1 MRYTSDEEG
10 KIIDAKETQNYIIV
24 TIQGKYDVKVKVI
37 PKAKKKETKKPTTTY
52 EDVIRRLVKEAGYES
67 KAQLY
72 GRKIIKVE
80 PKDTKCGFRMDRDL
94 NAR

>member
-37 PKAKKKETKKPTTTY
+37 PKAKKKESRKPTTTPW
-52 EDVIRRLVKEAGYES
+52 EA
-67 KAQLY
+67 
-72 GRKIIKVE
+72 I
-80 PKDTKCGFRMDRDL
+80 
-94 NAR
+94 